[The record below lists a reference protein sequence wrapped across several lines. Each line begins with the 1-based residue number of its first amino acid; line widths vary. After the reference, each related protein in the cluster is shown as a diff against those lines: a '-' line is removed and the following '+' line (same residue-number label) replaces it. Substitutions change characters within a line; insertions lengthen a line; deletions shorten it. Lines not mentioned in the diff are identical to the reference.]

1 MRLCFNVIVFQC
13 DHLSIYYRLYVFFP
27 SIVINFVIRDKVCSW
42 SLVIFS
48 SCFFFAVITPY
59 LLIKVTLGA
68 QFNRLI
74 DI

>member
-1 MRLCFNVIVFQC
+1 MRLGFYVIVFQC

-27 SIVINFVIRDKVCSW
+27 SIVINFVISDKVCSR

-48 SCFFFAVITPY
+48 LSFFFAVIMPY
-59 LLIKVTLGA
+59 LIIKVTLSA